1 MSERITARL
10 KEFRLTSTSAASP
23 APAPQ
28 KPEVH
33 FDADAEEKTAPKVD
47 KGKGRAIDDDDNA
60 PLLASPPPLS
70 PPLPP
75 TKLETNPVPPP
86 PAPPIVVAG
95 ISFTPQELSDLLVKA
110 KKELPLRP
118 VRFPLLGEY
127 QDAFTGEEF
136 TTWLRENI
144 DILSG
149 NLDRAEDTAKELTE
163 KHGLLRRLGELGN
176 EYENSDEA
184 FFQFRAKV
192 LVPDRPNIL
201 VHTQTLLQLGLQS
214 DCPKDERGQDYLTS
228 REEPESPGRERR
240 QTGRWLCKPRDQS
253 TAAEPEC

>member
-1 MSERITARL
+1 MFLCGRSCNYGV
-10 KEFRLTSTSAASP
+10 P
-23 APAPQ
+23 AEVCETLESRS
-28 KPEVH
+28 KPFV
-33 FDADAEEKTAPKVD
+33 
-47 KGKGRAIDDDDNA
+47 RR
-60 PLLASPPPLS
+60 
-70 PPLPP
+70 
-75 TKLETNPVPPP
+75 
-86 PAPPIVVAG
+86 
-95 ISFTPQELSDLLVKA
+95 
-110 KKELPLRP
+110 PLRP

-192 LVPDRPNIL
+192 LTPDHPCIS
-201 VHTQTLLQLGLQS
+201 GS
-214 DCPKDERGQDYLTS
+214 F
-228 REEPESPGRERR
+228 
-240 QTGRWLCKPRDQS
+240 
-253 TAAEPEC
+253 

>member
-10 KEFRLTSTSAASP
+10 KEFRLTATSPTSHSD
-23 APAPQ
+23 APA
-28 KPEVH
+28 KPEVQ
-33 FDADAEEKTAPKVD
+33 FDADAEEKSTPKVD
-47 KGKGRAIDDDDNA
+47 KGKARATDDDNA
-60 PLLASPPPLS
+60 PLLASPPPMS
-70 PPLPP
+70 PALPPARLQTNPLPP
-75 TKLETNPVPPP
+75 
-86 PAPPIVVAG
+86 PPIVVAG
-95 ISFTPQELSDLLVKA
+95 ISFAPQELTDLLTKA

-192 LVPDRPNIL
+192 LTPDHPCIS
-201 VHTQTLLQLGLQS
+201 GS
-214 DCPKDERGQDYLTS
+214 F
-228 REEPESPGRERR
+228 
-240 QTGRWLCKPRDQS
+240 
-253 TAAEPEC
+253 